1 MKSLATELSLDFPF
15 SDLRHETLL
24 NIVHTANLLASAGGP
39 LFRQFGLTEA
49 QFNLLFALLHK
60 RRDITQTDLG
70 KRLVVT
76 RATITSVLDKLEEK
90 GLVERRDV
98 PANRRIYH
106 VELTPEGRALIEEL
120 EPLYREEVHRAMADL
135 SDGECRDLITC
146 LERVR
151 ATTAAVKEGLAES
164 LEAAKS

>member
-24 NIVHTANLLASAGGP
+24 NIVHTGNLLASAGAP

-49 QFNLLFALLHK
+49 QFNVLFALLHK
-60 RRDITQTDLG
+60 GREITQTELG

-98 PANRRIYH
+98 PGNRRIYH
-106 VELTPEGRALIEEL
+106 VGLTSAGRALVEKV
-120 EPLYREEVHRAMADL
+120 EPQYREGVHRAMADL
-135 SDGECRDLITC
+135 SDEECRDLIAR

-151 ATTAAVKEGLAES
+151 MTTAAVKHDLAES
-164 LEAAKS
+164 LEAVKS